1 MKTREKIQKEYNKYL
16 ITFLINIFVCIG
28 LFIAGGFVLDNGIII
43 LGIVLFSVAA
53 LSIILPLIL
62 LLIASKK
69 YRPLIIEA
77 FICEI
82 KEALETK
89 GNSNTF
95 IDIENKEI
103 SFEDDNLIVEQ
114 ENINY
119 SDLQAV
125 ILLKNKPKMMTDDVE
140 MVVGIFNED
149 KEIIIPFNGDL
160 FKLIKG
166 KNIEIINNEDF
177 EYFLN
182 NMEVCSKKL
191 LKMAAFQYQLNYIP
205 FVFDKTKEEKKV
217 KRKVKTKLVL
227 VNIAIILAILGL
239 TALFTWLGATES
251 GLKISDSIAFNLGFK
266 IIYSTVIL
274 GLAVV
279 KSKEIK
285 FYGKGAFILYLVFY
299 WYGILF
305 LNAKVNLL
313 MQIVFFIIF
322 VVLGIILLD
331 KKDLNN
337 KPLNRLIGF
346 GMFIFII
353 FMSGTTNYN
362 VIEENKIF
370 GIFAIIAGCLLVPSF
385 IVSYFILNKKYKQN
399 QMKKSSYISSLIYV
413 PLCISIAFL
422 AIFSFVFINLN
433 YALDS
438 SIPIKTEEEIIALE
452 KGDKYESDCVIVLID
467 GKKVE
472 IPIPSRDY
480 FNFEVG
486 DKIDVSLYSGF
497 FGYKYYIYEGKD

>member
-1 MKTREKIQKEYNKYL
+1 
-16 ITFLINIFVCIG
+16 
-28 LFIAGGFVLDNGIII
+28 
-43 LGIVLFSVAA
+43 
-53 LSIILPLIL
+53 
-62 LLIASKK
+62 
-69 YRPLIIEA
+69 
-77 FICEI
+77 
-82 KEALETK
+82 
-89 GNSNTF
+89 
-95 IDIENKEI
+95 
-103 SFEDDNLIVEQ
+103 
-114 ENINY
+114 
-119 SDLQAV
+119 
-125 ILLKNKPKMMTDDVE
+125 
-140 MVVGIFNED
+140 
-149 KEIIIPFNGDL
+149 
-160 FKLIKG
+160 
-166 KNIEIINNEDF
+166 
-177 EYFLN
+177 
-182 NMEVCSKKL
+182 
-191 LKMAAFQYQLNYIP
+191 
-205 FVFDKTKEEKKV
+205 
-217 KRKVKTKLVL
+217 
-227 VNIAIILAILGL
+227 
-239 TALFTWLGATES
+239 
-251 GLKISDSIAFNLGFK
+251 
-266 IIYSTVIL
+266 
-274 GLAVV
+274 
-279 KSKEIK
+279 
-285 FYGKGAFILYLVFY
+285 
-299 WYGILF
+299 
-305 LNAKVNLL
+305 